1 MAKKIFRSP
10 LDRETLVLSHF
21 ASGTNHGYAIMEQ
34 IEAVSG
40 MVMGPG
46 TLYVILDQLERE
58 GLIEGVSGGPSRRRE
73 YKLTTQ
79 GRRVLSERLRE
90 TIRVSQWGLGQLGL
104 A

>member
-1 MAKKIFRSP
+1 MAKKSLRSP

-21 ASGTNHGYAIMEQ
+21 ASGINHGYAIMEQ
-34 IEAVSG
+34 IESVSG
-40 MVMGPG
+40 LTMGPG

-58 GLIEGVSGGPSRRRE
+58 GLIQGVTGGPSRRRE
-73 YKLTTQ
+73 YQITTQ
-79 GRRVLSERLRE
+79 GRRVLTERLRE